1 MWRLKIHLINRE
13 NDQSNE
19 LDEKNIT
26 FEQAREQAKSLAIN
40 KQGRQFPFLECEKRI
55 YDLVKSLWEKRSDI
69 EQ

>member
-1 MWRLKIHLINRE
+1 MWRLKIHLINRDI
-13 NDQSNE
+13 DQSNE

-40 KQGRQFPFLECEKRI
+40 RQGRQFPFLECEKRI
-55 YDLVKSLWEKRSDI
+55 YDLVKNLWEKRSDI